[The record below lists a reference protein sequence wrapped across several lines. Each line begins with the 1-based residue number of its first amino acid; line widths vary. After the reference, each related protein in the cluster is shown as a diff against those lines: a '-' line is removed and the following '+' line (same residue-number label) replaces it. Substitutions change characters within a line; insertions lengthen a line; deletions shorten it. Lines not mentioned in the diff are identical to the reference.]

1 MIVPTRIVGLFSAS
15 AITVF
20 PFILVYPGELTPE
33 LMAHEGVHYAEQ
45 RRWALYGLGI
55 GLLVWFALYLLALP
69 ALWNPLRRGTETRAY
84 LAQGFSEERI
94 RQVLRERPYWLWF

>member
-1 MIVPTRIVGLFSAS
+1 MIVHTNIVGLFGAS

-20 PFILVYPGELTPE
+20 PFIFVAPGAETPE
-33 LMAHEGVHYAEQ
+33 ILAHEGVHYAEQ
-45 RRWALYGLGI
+45 RRWAIYGLGI
-55 GLLVWFALYLLALP
+55 GLIVWEILYLLALP